1 MKILILHRVPFA
13 VLHYDQLIDHAAHEV
28 IYLGAE
34 DRLDDLPPDL
44 RAVRIALLPGQ
55 DHATHVERSVDRFL
69 GVDRVVSASQYTL
82 RDAARIREVIDC
94 PGMRVDAFDA
104 VDDKVI
110 MKARIRAQ
118 GLRAPA
124 FIPYPQ
130 FLETQDCPWAG
141 KTVLKPR
148 CETASRNVSVFSSPQ
163 MLLAE
168 ALRGE
173 IPERPAAESMQ
184 VEEFVE
190 GPILH
195 FDGFARHGE
204 IALIQPSRYYGTCLG
219 YARGESLGS
228 MQFDDPALAEA
239 AAGYVRASGIADG
252 AFHLEMIETEAGL
265 CFLEI
270 APRVGGGGIN
280 DVMRLRWGID
290 LVAADIAVQAGLEP
304 PAYASRPTEERYGF
318 YIVPGHQYAGSR
330 CTVRIDYPERARIVE
345 ATAIG
350 ADETLGTEIT
360 HNAGEV
366 PLYLILRQDPTIDA
380 AALMAGIADS
390 IDIHYAKD

>member
-13 VLHYDQLIDHAAHEV
+13 VLHYDRLIDHAAHEV

-34 DRLDDLPPDL
+34 DRLGDLPPDL
-44 RAVRIALLPGQ
+44 RAVRIPLLPGQ
-55 DHATHVERSVDRFL
+55 DHATHVERSIDAFR
-69 GVDRVVSASQYTL
+69 GVQRVVSASQYTL

-104 VDDKVI
+104 VDDKVV
-110 MKARIRAQ
+110 MKARIRAL

-124 FIPYPQ
+124 FMPYPQ
-130 FLETQDCPWAG
+130 FLEAQDCPWTA

-148 CETASRNVSVFSSPQ
+148 CETASRNVSVFASPRT
-163 MLLAE
+163 LLAAAE
-168 ALRGE
+168 RGE
-173 IPERPAAESMQ
+173 IPDQPAAESMQ

-195 FDGFARHGE
+195 FDGFARDGE
-204 IALIQPSRYYGTCLG
+204 IVLIQPSRYHGTCLG

-228 MQFDDPALAEA
+228 LQFDDQALAET
-239 AAGYVRASGIADG
+239 AAGYVRACGIADG
-252 AFHLEMIETEAGL
+252 AFHLEMIQTEAGL

-280 DVMRLRWGID
+280 DVMRLRWDID
-290 LVAADIAVQAGLEP
+290 LVAADIATQAGMEP
-304 PAYASRPTEERYGF
+304 PAYASRATDERYGF
-318 YIVPGHQYAGSR
+318 YIVPGHPHAGNR
-330 CTVRIDYPERARIVE
+330 CTVRFDYPERERIVSE
-345 ATAIG
+345 TAIG
-350 ADETLGTEIT
+350 ADETLGADIT

-366 PLYLILRQDPTIDA
+366 PLYLIVRQDLAIDPTT
-380 AALMAGIADS
+380 LMDGIAAS
-390 IDIHYAKD
+390 IDIQYSKE

>member
-13 VLHYDQLIDHAAHEV
+13 VLHYDQLIDHMAHEV

-34 DRLDDLPPDL
+34 DRLDDLPSDL
-44 RAVRIALLPGQ
+44 RAVRVALLPGQ
-55 DHATHVERSVDRFL
+55 DHATHVEASIDAFR
-69 GVDRVVSASQYTL
+69 GVQRVVSASQYTL
-82 RDAARIREVIDC
+82 RDAARIREAIDC

-124 FIPYPQ
+124 FMPYPQ
-130 FLETQDCPWAG
+130 FLEAQDCPWMG

-163 MLLAE
+163 MLLA
-168 ALRGE
+168 AAARGE
-173 IPERPAAESMQ
+173 IPEQPAAESMQ

-195 FDGFARHGE
+195 FDGFARDGKVV
-204 IALIQPSRYYGTCLG
+204 LIQPSRYYGTCLG
-219 YARGESLGS
+219 YALGESLGS
-228 MQFDDPALAEA
+228 LQFDDQALADA

-252 AFHLEMIETEAGL
+252 AFHLEMIQTDAGL

-280 DVMRLRWGID
+280 DVMRLRWNID
-290 LVAADIAVQAGLEP
+290 LVAADIATQAGMEP
-304 PAYASRPTEERYGF
+304 PPYAPRATGECYGF
-318 YIVPGHQYAGSR
+318 YIVPGHPHAGSR
-330 CTVRIDYPERARIVE
+330 CSVRVDYPDRSRIVAE
-345 ATAIG
+345 TAIG
-350 ADETLGTEIT
+350 ACETLGAEIT

-366 PLYLILRQDPTIDA
+366 PLYLIVRQDPADDA
-380 AALMAGIADS
+380 ETLMAGIAAS
-390 IDIHYAKD
+390 IDIHYSKD